1 MGFWP
6 PVSFNISRPLM
17 RMRSLLQNKE
27 ERMLVVVLISI
38 VLLFV
43 LCRLN

>member
-1 MGFWP
+1 
-6 PVSFNISRPLM
+6 M

-43 LCRLN
+43 VCRL